1 MHGSWIRVME
11 RRYRRLQ
18 GRGQNLGVQD
28 RDILLQLPLKNSLQ
42 SSIDGDRDHTEGR
55 EAMMISIQ
63 THGIVYGQR

>member
-1 MHGSWIRVME
+1 MHSSWIRVTE

-42 SSIDGDRDHTEGR
+42 LSIDGDRDHTEGER
-55 EAMMISIQ
+55 
-63 THGIVYGQR
+63 GIDD